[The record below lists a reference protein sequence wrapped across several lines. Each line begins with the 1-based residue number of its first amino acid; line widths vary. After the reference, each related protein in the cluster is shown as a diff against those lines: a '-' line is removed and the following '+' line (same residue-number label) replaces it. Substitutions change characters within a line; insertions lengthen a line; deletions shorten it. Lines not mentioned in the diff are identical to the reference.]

1 VRLIGFL
8 IRNDS
13 QNVYKM
19 YQFTTESS
27 VNTYQ
32 AVRDIRET
40 EWLKFNRFSANSI
53 VMVNIV
59 NYFNVLLNEAV
70 SS

>member
-27 VNTYQ
+27 VNKYQ

-40 EWLKFNRFSANSI
+40 EMIKI
-53 VMVNIV
+53 Q
-59 NYFNVLLNEAV
+59 
-70 SS
+70 